1 MIAAGSLRLGLL
13 GGTLDPVHRG
23 HVAAAHAARQALAL
37 DRVFL
42 MPARVP
48 SHRGVPGASGWH
60 RFAMAA
66 MAVDGEEGLAAS
78 DIELA
83 RSGTTYTW
91 DTLEALSVAGYAPSQ
106 LYFIT
111 GADAFAAIETWHR
124 YPDLLDRAHFVV
136 ISRPG
141 HPLVSERAWPDDV
154 RPRVRRIGAA
164 DAAALA
170 GNADARTFVW
180 MVEATTPDVSST
192 VVRERVH
199 GGADV
204 DALVPPRVAA
214 HIRRHGLYDAADAA
228 RTLHGED

>member
-1 MIAAGSLRLGLL
+1 MTAAGSLRLGLL

-37 DRVFL
+37 DQVFL
-42 MPARVP
+42 MPARMP

-91 DTLEALSVAGYAPSQ
+91 DTLDALSVTGYAPSQ

-141 HPLVSERAWPDDV
+141 HTFVPERACPAEV
-154 RPRVRRIGAA
+154 RPRLRRTGPA
-164 DAAALA
+164 DAASVA

-180 MVEATTPDVSST
+180 LVEATTPDVSST
-192 VVRERVH
+192 VVRERVQE
-199 GGADV
+199 GADV
-204 DALVPPRVAA
+204 DALVPLRVAA
-214 HIRRHGLYDAADAA
+214 HIRRHGLYDAAHAA

>member
-1 MIAAGSLRLGLL
+1 MTAAGFLRLGLL

-23 HVAAAHAARQALAL
+23 HLAAAHAARQALAL

-42 MPARVP
+42 MPARLP

-111 GADAFAAIETWHR
+111 GADAFAAIETWFR

-141 HPLVSERAWPDDV
+141 HSLPPEHAWPDEV
-154 RPRVRRIGAA
+154 RPRVRRITAEHAA
-164 DAAALA
+164 PSPTDAA
-170 GNADARTFVW
+170 NRTLVW
-180 MVEATTPDVSST
+180 LVEATTPDVSST
-192 VVRERVH
+192 VVRERVDA
-199 GGADV
+199 GTGV

-214 HIRRHGLYDAADAA
+214 HIRRHGLYDAANAA